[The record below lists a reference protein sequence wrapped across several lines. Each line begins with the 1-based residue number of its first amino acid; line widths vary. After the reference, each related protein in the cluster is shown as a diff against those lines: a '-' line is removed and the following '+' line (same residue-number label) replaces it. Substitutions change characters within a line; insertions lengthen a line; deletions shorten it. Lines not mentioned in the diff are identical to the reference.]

1 LMLDKLSHWL
11 MSRRTEAGNQP
22 PVDPTEFA
30 RALLLF
36 AEETT
41 LLQYASDR
49 IDINWYPSGFYM
61 IEQGEVAKDLYLIL
75 SGHAQAVFEHDDGN
89 LEVQNELGP
98 GNFFGEMGLA
108 MHQRRSAH
116 VVAVDNVTCLVMSM
130 SEAVAFAG
138 RGSTASIT
146 GGAEL
151 GDANQRTIDP
161 GQATHRIDVS
171 QFVTHKIAAMSAH
184 RSQYPI
190 QPDMFPHDM
199 LVELMGYEYFVR
211 VLPRP
216 QMEDTLFPVME

>member
-1 LMLDKLSHWL
+1 MLMLDKLSHWL
-11 MSRRTEAGNQP
+11 MSRKTEAGDQQRI
-22 PVDPTEFA
+22 DPSEFA

-49 IDINWYPSGFYM
+49 IDINWYPNGFYM

-75 SGHAQAVFEHDDGN
+75 SGHAQAVREHEAGD
-89 LEVQNELGP
+89 LEVLNEMGP
-98 GNFFGEMGLA
+98 GDFFGEMGLA

-130 SEAVAFAG
+130 SEAIAFAG
-138 RGSTASIT
+138 RGSSAIIT

-151 GDANQRTIDP
+151 GDANQSVIDL

-171 QFVTHKIAAMSAH
+171 AFVRNKIAAMSAH

-211 VLPRP
+211 VLPR
-216 QMEDTLFPVME
+216 QQLEDTLFPNT